1 MTAFSPLASAAGLLL
16 LAAAPLKA
24 APEKPSESAISAD
37 SKGFGDAQFE
47 RMMQGWH
54 TAPSPVPQLAA
65 LLDAAPKKS
74 LNSTPSAHPEP
85 VEGVAPS
92 SAPLAHFRQTSAFGY
107 RLHPILGIMKN
118 HKGIDLAAAEGTPIR
133 ATADGTVT
141 RAAWSGGYGL
151 MVELNHR
158 NHTETRYGH
167 MSRLAVNPG
176 ERVTKG
182 SIIGY
187 VGSTGR
193 STGPHLHYEVLVDGR
208 AVDPSAYMR

>member
-1 MTAFSPLASAAGLLL
+1 MTAFCSLSRVAGLLL
-16 LAAAPLKA
+16 LAATPLQA
-24 APEKPSESAISAD
+24 ASEKPGESAVSAD
-37 SKGFGDAQFE
+37 SKGFGDTQFD
-47 RMMQGWH
+47 RMMQGWQ
-54 TAPSPVPQLAA
+54 AQPARVPQLAA

-74 LNSTPSAHPEP
+74 LNSAISAGAQP
-85 VEGVAPS
+85 VEGAAPS

-141 RAAWSGGYGL
+141 RAAWAGGYGL
-151 MVELNHR
+151 MVELNHGK
-158 NHTETRYGH
+158 HTETRYGH
-167 MSRLAVNPG
+167 MSRLAVVPG
-176 ERVTKG
+176 ERVTKD
-182 SIIGY
+182 SVIGY